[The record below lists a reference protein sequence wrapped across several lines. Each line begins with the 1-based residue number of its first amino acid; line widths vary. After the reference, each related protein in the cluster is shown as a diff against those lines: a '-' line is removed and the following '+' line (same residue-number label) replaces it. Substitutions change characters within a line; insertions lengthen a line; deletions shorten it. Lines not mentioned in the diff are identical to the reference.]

1 MKKENDLMDSL
12 LKEHAMMKKNGEVDE
27 QFLQDLEERLDAEE
41 ASAIVDNKVVSLNI
55 DEREASTSQTSVRSW
70 ALGLG
75 LAACATFGFVA
86 YQKLD
91 LKPQSADNIVLNS
104 GVVAEQLESADI
116 EHSSVSEKRYTK

>member
-1 MKKENDLMDSL
+1 MDSL

-55 DEREASTSQTSVRSW
+55 DEGEASSSQTSVRSW

-75 LAACATFGFVA
+75 LAACATFEFRFLILKIMSVMLKIPNFEPKNIRCFVC
-86 YQKLD
+86 
-91 LKPQSADNIVLNS
+91 
-104 GVVAEQLESADI
+104 
-116 EHSSVSEKRYTK
+116 